1 MRNRIPEE
9 IRRLDSW
16 MVGSAKKV
24 PYAVKGNGMWVAS
37 STMDAANWLPY
48 ETVVAGCEAMGNGS
62 LPGFVLHDGH
72 PYAVIDLDI
81 KDADNEPDQS
91 KWTTDERKKEFRAI
105 IDSMGSYAE
114 VSRSGKGVHII
125 VRVDGKDDHA
135 TWPTV
140 KKNGLEVYFR
150 DRFILTTGNHIGST
164 PLTIE
169 NATEEVAALLR
180 HYAPEKFA
188 EHRQAQVSEVD
199 SEPELSDDE
208 VLDEL
213 ESCGK
218 AELYLSLM
226 DGEWEGEYFSQSE
239 ADMALIEGIYFFS
252 GNRAQTVRLFMTSGL
267 AERDK
272 ARRGTYVRDTVNK
285 VAAKVDLY
293 ESEVDVVAKNIEAV
307 DFSRF
312 DPLDRRYD
320 IDNESDDQPKIIP
333 MPPVAEVGIVSL
345 HGIGV
350 IGDDRWFKVG
360 CTTIDLSLHA
370 TQATLVSAIMAA
382 NPPAG
387 TDVVALI
394 NMAEGQRKRC
404 LSGIAAR
411 YRPPSI
417 GEVSAPSMSDVL
429 NGGRQSPYKMPQGF
443 GDMPFGIG
451 DNVDIEIPEGLL
463 GDIIRWGI
471 SFSHKRAKEATV
483 AVFLGY
489 LSGIMGKA
497 WQIGD
502 MGLNNYV
509 LCIGKSAIGKS
520 SAGDA
525 VEALHRRIVEAQPQ
539 AMGMLRVGYPA
550 SDKGVWTDLQE
561 NDSLAYRLDEFVKT
575 ISQATTGKNAIKKGI
590 LDEIMKMYDK
600 SGYNKIA
607 GGYSYAK
614 KENNITINKNVGL
627 SFFGDGV
634 SDDYYRSLTGQM
646 VSDGMVSRFTVIEYT
661 GDREYDNENRIM
673 EPPKS
678 IVNQLVD
685 IVSDAVQLNLSNNH
699 IEVKLSID
707 AQAEKRRIS
716 RESDDI
722 INMINARDRE
732 SKLPN
737 FITRRVMKIMKIAG
751 VMAVLKNHND
761 PTIDIEHIH
770 WARHVVDQGIA
781 REMWWVRQGVVN
793 GVADDAVVD
802 DLFLSKIKEFVE
814 SPTGDDRTIELARS
828 GVLQLSTLYDIARKI
843 QVIKD
848 HRIGLN
854 ERYKLALKSLS
865 EIGCLKYYSRRAAQK
880 SFGLTNECY
889 CVVVGDD

>member
-1 MRNRIPEE
+1 M
-9 IRRLDSW
+9 DSW
-16 MVGSAKKV
+16 MLGSAKKV
-24 PYAVKGNGMWVAS
+24 PCTVKEDGRWVAA
-37 STMDAANWLPY
+37 STTDAANWLSY
-48 ETVVAGCEAMGNGS
+48 DSVVAGCDKVGNGS

-81 KDADNEPDQS
+81 KDADNESDPA
-91 KWTTDERKKEFRAI
+91 KWTTEETKELFRDI
-105 IDSMGSYAE
+105 VDGMCSYAE

-125 VRVDGKDDHA
+125 VRVVGKGDHFK
-135 TWPTV
+135 WPNI
-140 KKNGLEVYFR
+140 KKNGVEVYFR
-150 DRFILTTGNHIGST
+150 DRFIVTTGNHIDGT
-164 PLTIE
+164 PLEIVD
-169 NATEEVAALLR
+169 ATEKVAELLQR
-180 HYAPEKFA
+180 FAPEKLA
-188 EHRQAQVSEVD
+188 PGLPRVAVDMEDD
-199 SEPELSDDE
+199 SEEELSDEE
-208 VLDEL
+208 VLDRL
-213 ESCGK
+213 DSCEK
-218 AELYLSLM
+218 CDLYNSLM
-226 DGEWEGEYFSQSE
+226 DGEWKDFRYTSQSE
-239 ADMALIEGIYFFS
+239 ADMALMEGIYFFS
-252 GNRAQTVRLFMTSGL
+252 GNREQTVRLFMTSAL
-267 AERDK
+267 ADRDK
-272 ARRGTYVRDTVNK
+272 ARRGSYVRDTVDK

-293 ESEVDVVAKNIEAV
+293 ESEVDVVTKNIEAM
-307 DFSRF
+307 DFSNF
-312 DPLDRRYD
+312 NPLDRKYD
-320 IDNESDDQPKIIP
+320 IDGEADDQPKIIP
-333 MPPVAEVGIVSL
+333 MPPVAEISVGSL
-345 HGIGV
+345 HGSDAID
-350 IGDDRWFKVG
+350 DDRWFKVG
-360 CTTIDLSLHA
+360 RTAIDLSLHA
-370 TQATLVSAIMAA
+370 TQATLVNAIMSA

-394 NMAEGQRKRC
+394 NIAEEQRKRC
-404 LSGIAAR
+404 LASIAAK

-417 GEVSAPSMSDVL
+417 GEVRAPSLSDVFEG
-429 NGGRQSPYKMPQGF
+429 NRRSPYKMPQGF

-489 LSGIMGKA
+489 LSGIIGKA

-539 AMGMLRVGYPA
+539 AMGMLHVGYPA

-600 SGYNKIA
+600 SGYNKVA

-673 EPPKS
+673 EPPENV
-678 IVNQLVD
+678 VNQLVN
-685 IVSDAVQLNLSNNH
+685 IVSDAIQLNLANNH

-722 INMINARDRE
+722 INGINARDRE

-751 VMAVLKNHND
+751 IMAVLKNHND

-814 SPTGDDRTIELARS
+814 DPTGDNRTIELARS

-854 ERYKLALKSLS
+854 ERYKLSLKSLS
-865 EIGCLKYYSRRAAQK
+865 EIGRLKYYSRRAAQK
-880 SFGLTNECY
+880 NFGLTNECY
-889 CVVVGDD
+889 GVVVEDD

>member
-1 MRNRIPEE
+1 MLGTE
-9 IRRLDSW
+9 
-16 MVGSAKKV
+16 KKV
-24 PYAVKGNGMWVAS
+24 PHTMKEGGRWVAA
-37 STMDAANWLPY
+37 STTDAANWLSY
-48 ETVVAGCEAMGNGS
+48 DAVVGGCGNGS

-81 KDADNEPDQS
+81 KDADNCDDES
-91 KWTTDERKKEFRAI
+91 KWTTDGQKEEFRAI
-105 IDSMGSYAE
+105 VERMGSYAE

-125 VRVDGKDDHA
+125 VRVVGKGDHFK
-135 TWPTV
+135 WPNI

-150 DRFILTTGNHIGST
+150 DRFILTTGNHIEGM
-164 PLTIE
+164 PLE
-169 NATEEVAALLR
+169 VVDATEKVAALLKEF
-180 HYAPEKFA
+180 APEKFV
-188 EHRQAQVSEVD
+188 ERRQDRVSEVD
-199 SEPELSDDE
+199 SELELSDDE

-218 AELYLSLM
+218 SELYLSLM
-226 DGEWEGEYFSQSE
+226 DGKWKDEYFSQSE
-239 ADMALIEGIYFFS
+239 ADMALMEGIYFFS
-252 GNRAQTVRLFMTSGL
+252 GNREQTARLFMSSGL
-267 AERDK
+267 ADRDK

-285 VAAKVDLY
+285 VASMVDLD
-293 ESEVDVVAKNIEAV
+293 ESEVDVVARNIEAI
-307 DFSRF
+307 DFSGF
-312 DPLDRRYD
+312 NPLDRRYD
-320 IDNESDDQPKIIP
+320 IDNEVEDQPKIIP
-333 MPPVAEVGIVSL
+333 MPSVAEVGVSSS
-345 HGIGV
+345 HGSV
-350 IGDDRWFKVG
+350 AIGDDRWFKVG
-360 CTTIDLSLHA
+360 ETAIDLSLHA
-370 TQATLVSAIMAA
+370 TQATLVNEIMAA

-387 TDVVALI
+387 TNVVALI
-394 NMAEGQRKRC
+394 NMAEEQRKRC
-404 LSGIAAR
+404 LSGIAAK

-417 GEVSAPSMSDVL
+417 GEVSAPSLSDVL
-429 NGGRQSPYKMPQGF
+429 NGRRQSPYKMQQGF

-451 DNVDIEIPEGLL
+451 DDVDIEIPEGLL
-463 GDIIRWGI
+463 GDIIRWGV
-471 SFSHKRAKEATV
+471 SFSHKQAKEATV

-489 LSGIMGKA
+489 LSGIIGKA

-509 LCIGKSAIGKS
+509 LCIGKSAVGKS

-539 AMGMLRVGYPA
+539 ATGMLRIGYPA

-575 ISQATTGKNAIKKGI
+575 ISQATSGKNAIKKGI
-590 LDEIMKMYDK
+590 LDEMMKMYDK
-600 SGYNKIA
+600 SGYNKVA
-607 GGYSYAK
+607 GGYSYSK
-614 KENNITINKNVGL
+614 KENNIRIDKNVGL

-673 EPPKS
+673 EPPEN

-685 IVSDAVQLNLSNNH
+685 IVSYAIQLNLSDNH
-699 IEVKLSID
+699 RGVTLSID

-722 INMINARDRE
+722 INSINARDRE

-751 VMAVLKNHND
+751 VMAVLANYKE

-770 WARHVVDQGIA
+770 WARHVIDQCIA

-802 DLFLSKIKEFVE
+802 DLFLSKIKEFIEDPV
-814 SPTGDDRTIELARS
+814 GDDRTVELARS

-843 QVIKD
+843 QVIRD

-865 EIGCLKYYSRRAAQK
+865 EIGRLKYYSRRAAQK
-880 SFGLTNECY
+880 NFGLTNECY
-889 CVVVGDD
+889 GVVVDDD

>member
-1 MRNRIPEE
+1 MINRIPED
-9 IRRLDSW
+9 IRRLCSW

-24 PYAVKGNGMWVAS
+24 PHTVKGNGMWVAA
-37 STMDAANWLPY
+37 STTDAANWLSY
-48 ETVVAGCEAMGNGS
+48 ETVVAGCEKVGKGS

-72 PYAVIDLDI
+72 PYAVIDLDV
-81 KDADNEPDQS
+81 KDADNCDDKS
-91 KWTTDERKKEFRAI
+91 KWTTEETKELFRSI
-105 IDSMGSYAE
+105 VDGMGSYAE

-125 VRVDGKDDHA
+125 VRVVGKGDSFK
-135 TWPTV
+135 WPNI
-140 KKNGLEVYFR
+140 KKNGVEVYFR
-150 DRFILTTGNHIGST
+150 DRFIVTTGNHIEGT
-164 PLTIE
+164 PLEIVD
-169 NATEEVAALLR
+169 ATEEVTALLR
-180 HYAPEKFA
+180 KFAPEKFV
-188 EHRQAQVSEVD
+188 ERRQAQVSEVD
-199 SEPELSDDE
+199 GEPELSDDE
-208 VLDEL
+208 VLDDL

-226 DGEWEGEYFSQSE
+226 DGEWEGDYFSQSE

-252 GNRAQTVRLFMTSGL
+252 GNRGQTERLFMKSGL
-267 AERDK
+267 ADRDK

-285 VAAKVDLY
+285 VAARVDLY
-293 ESEVDVVAKNIEAV
+293 ESEVDVVARNIEV
-307 DFSRF
+307 IDFSGF
-312 DPLDRRYD
+312 DPLDSRYN
-320 IDNESDDQPKIIP
+320 IDDEADERPKIIP
-333 MPPVAEVGIVSL
+333 MPPIAEVGVSSS
-345 HGIGV
+345 HGSGA

-360 CTTIDLSLHA
+360 ETAIDLSLHA
-370 TQATLVSAIMAA
+370 TQATLVNAVMAA

-394 NMAEGQRKRC
+394 NMAEEQRKRC

-417 GEVSAPSMSDVL
+417 GEVSAPSLSDVL
-429 NGGRQSPYKMPQGF
+429 KGRRQSSYKMPQGF
-443 GDMPFGIG
+443 GNMPFGIG

-463 GDIIRWGI
+463 GDIIRWGV
-471 SFSHKRAKEATV
+471 SFSHKQAKEATV

-489 LSGIMGKA
+489 LSGIVGKA

-509 LCIGKSAIGKS
+509 LCIGKSAVGKS

-539 AMGMLRVGYPA
+539 AMGMLHVGYPA

-575 ISQATTGKNAIKKGI
+575 ISQATSGKNAIKKGI

-600 SGYNKIA
+600 SGYNKVA

-673 EPPKS
+673 EPPEN
-678 IVNQLVD
+678 IVNKLVN
-685 IVSDAVQLNLSNNH
+685 IVSDAIQLNLANNH

-722 INMINARDRE
+722 INRINASDRE

-751 VMAVLKNHND
+751 IMAVLKNHNE

-814 SPTGDDRTIELARS
+814 DPSGDERTIELARS

-865 EIGCLKYYSRRAAQK
+865 EIGRLKYYSRRSAQK
-880 SFGLTNECY
+880 SFGITNECY
-889 CVVVGDD
+889 GVVV